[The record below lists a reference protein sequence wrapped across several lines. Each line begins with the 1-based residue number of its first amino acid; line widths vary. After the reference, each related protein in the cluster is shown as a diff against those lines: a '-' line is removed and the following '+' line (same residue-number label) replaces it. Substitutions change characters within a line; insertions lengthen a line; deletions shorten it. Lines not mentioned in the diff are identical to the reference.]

1 MSFQIWDA
9 AISGMISSILLLNVV
24 QWITFRGRIY
34 ALYTFYMLAWLAY
47 FSLRIPEIKD
57 WFSSETYYFVRG
69 IGAVAAYFFYFDF
82 SDILLNLKRRLPHLV
97 RLFTYTKVLIVA
109 YIAYQFTFCYLLP
122 EFDRYAYETAY
133 TFIRLYMLTF
143 GVYGIYQLM
152 GLRSP
157 ASHYLVTGTSLLLV
171 GGLISMALAFLRPE
185 GGPLRPF
192 WESSIAYMQMGVI
205 LELICFSV
213 ALGFRQRRS
222 AIRNAVM
229 EQDLAREREKRQ
241 REHLESELAVQQLKQ
256 QMSEVQM
263 RALQAQLNPHF
274 LFNSLNSLSSLIA
287 DEPQKAEVFV
297 DEMATVYRYLL
308 QNNEAGLTN
317 LSRELGFINSFYHLL
332 KTRYGRGVDLTI
344 SVDEK
349 YLSYRLPPLTLQ
361 LLVEN
366 AVKHNIVS
374 ADQPLNIEI
383 CTDVKGWLVVCNNLQ
398 RKPSGQVKSTGKGL
412 LHIMTK
418 YQMLNQ
424 PEPVVQDTDGNFM
437 VVLPLLEPEKKS
449 APAAS

>member
-9 AISGMISSILLLNVV
+9 AISGMVLSILLLNVV

-47 FSLRIPEIKD
+47 FGFRVPEISG
-57 WFSSETYYFVRG
+57 WFSPETYYFVRG

-82 SDILLNLKRRLPHLV
+82 SDILLNLRRRLPHLV
-97 RLFTYTKVLIVA
+97 KVFTYTKIIIVF
-109 YIAYQFTFCYLLP
+109 YIAYQFTLCYLLP
-122 EFDRYAYETAY
+122 EWHPKPYEMAY
-133 TFIRLYMLTF
+133 TGIRLYMLTL
-143 GVYGIYQLM
+143 GVYGIYHLM
-152 GLRSP
+152 SLRSP
-157 ASHYLVTGTSLLLV
+157 ASRYLVTGTTFLLV
-171 GGLISMALAFLRPE
+171 GGLISMALAFMRPE

-192 WESSIAYMQMGVI
+192 WESSISYMQMGVI
-205 LELICFSV
+205 LELVCFSV

-263 RALQAQLNPHF
+263 RALEAQLNPHF

-287 DEPQKAEVFV
+287 DEPRKAEAFV

-308 QNNEAGLTN
+308 QNNDAGLTT
-317 LSRELGFINSFYHLL
+317 LSRELGFINSYYHLL
-332 KTRYGRGVDLTI
+332 KTRYGRGVNLKI
-344 SVDEK
+344 CVDNK
-349 YLSYRLPPLTLQ
+349 YMSYQLPPLTLQ

-366 AVKHNIVS
+366 AVKHNIVM
-374 ADQPLNIEI
+374 AEQPLDIEI

-398 RKPSGQVKSTGKGL
+398 RRPSGQVKSTGKGL
-412 LHIMTK
+412 LHILTK
-418 YQMLNQ
+418 YQMLKQ

-437 VVLPLLEPEKKS
+437 VALPLMEPE
-449 APAAS
+449 ARTTTANT